1 MDDPVLALMK
11 PYEEFFYARFP
22 EFKIKSI
29 LFDSDMG
36 GVSIHCIWEEYTIP
50 RHCVL
55 VYDIKDYRASFNP
68 YESLPRDSGINWIH
82 LYYIDKCIG
91 LNYLEVVITESIKDR
106 IKPEQSK

>member
-82 LYYIDKCIG
+82 LYYIDKCVG